1 MDIDKIEIFDG
12 EVMIRRDDPLRETAN
27 GIVLPD
33 SAAKDLFSGT
43 VVVAAKTMKD
53 GSPGRFK
60 PGDRVLFRR
69 HQVGSFCNVE
79 VDGETLML
87 IPSNWV
93 WARVG

>member
-1 MDIDKIEIFDG
+1 MKLEIFDG
-12 EVMIRRDDPLRETAN
+12 EILVKRDDPIKETER

-33 SAAKDLFSGT
+33 RSAKELFSGT
-43 VVVAAKTMKD
+43 VALAAKTMRD
-53 GSPGRFK
+53 GSPARFK